1 MRIFT
6 YAIITSV
13 SLFAAGSV
21 SPSPFTVVITQGG
34 ALAILGWAFWYILS
48 QHLPKERQAFL
59 EAQDKSRDEYV
70 KLNKKTS
77 NAIHR
82 MAGAIEK
89 LGEAIN
95 NGIRS

>member
-1 MRIFT
+1 MRIFA

-21 SPSPFTVVITQGG
+21 SPSPITVIVTQGG

-48 QHLPKERQAFL
+48 QHLPRERQAFI

-70 KLNKKTS
+70 TLNNKTS

-82 MAGAIEK
+82 MASAIEK

>member
-1 MRIFT
+1 MRLFT
-6 YAIITSV
+6 YAIVTSV

-21 SPSPFTVVITQGG
+21 SPSPITVVVTQGG

-59 EAQDKSRDEYV
+59 EAQDKTRDEYI
-70 KLNKKTS
+70 KLSKKTS
-77 NAIHR
+77 TAIHHMANAIER
-82 MAGAIEK
+82 

-95 NGIRS
+95 NGIRF